1 MVGSC
6 KIQVFVLFYVTLLG
20 LGRLK
25 FGVLQVRDSGTCSVD
40 LEDYTNDPRVCNRGV
55 YSGVG

>member
-1 MVGSC
+1 VKYS
-6 KIQVFVLFYVTLLG
+6 FYVLFYVTLLG

-25 FGVLQVRDSGTCSVD
+25 FGVLQVRDSGTCLAV
-40 LEDYTNDPRVCNRGV
+40 LEDYTNDPRVRNRSV